1 MFRLGRHHARLS
13 QWHRDPVEVDNVAV
27 NARRRD
33 VAARVKGPLRDEARS
48 NVVHVNDP
56 VLRRARRVPRSHS
69 VENRSRDVRRFER
82 C

>member
-33 VAARVKGPLRDEARS
+33 VAARAKDPLRAAACS
-48 NVVHVNDP
+48 NVVHVSDP
-56 VLRRARRVPRSHS
+56 VLLRARRVPRSHS
-69 VENRSRDVRRFER
+69 AVNRSKGARRFAR

>member
-56 VLRRARRVPRSHS
+56 VLRRARRVPTSHS